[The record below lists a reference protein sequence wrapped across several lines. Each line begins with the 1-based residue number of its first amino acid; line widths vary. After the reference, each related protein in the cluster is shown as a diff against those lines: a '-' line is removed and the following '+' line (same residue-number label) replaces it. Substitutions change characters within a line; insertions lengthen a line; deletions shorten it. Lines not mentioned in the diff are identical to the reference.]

1 MLRHI
6 QISDD
11 LKDEPTLAE
20 QKIKAEKTEQKY
32 QHSSS
37 INHTYRRIDTKD

>member
-11 LKDEPTLAE
+11 LKDEETLAE
-20 QKIKAEKTEQKY
+20 KKSKAEKIEQKY

-37 INHTYRRIDTKD
+37 MNQTYRRINTND